1 MSSVWLALLFTAAAL
16 GLTYVCCLRPM
27 RRGQCVMSGPA
38 NRTRRNLDDARE
50 QARTDLAELK
60 AKTNN
65 NDLRPSS
72 PGSDR
77 PDS

>member
-1 MSSVWLALLFTAAAL
+1 MSSAWALLFTAAAL

-27 RRGQCVMSGPA
+27 RRGQCVMSGSA
-38 NRTRRNLDDARE
+38 NRTRRNLDDLE
-50 QARTDLAELK
+50 QARTELAELK
-60 AKTNN
+60 AKTNS

-72 PGSDR
+72 PVSDR